1 MDCFCPLLTR
11 LHRADW
17 RVEIKKKKLG
27 DNIKLVENLRVNKR
41 WLGKFNKIHKF
52 RKEKMIPRAIT
63 NYRKYK
69 ETREIKKKENV
80 YAHEFIYDYRSR
92 RINRFPLSIL

>member
-80 YAHEFIYDYRSR
+80 YAHEFIYYRSR
-92 RINRFPLSIL
+92 RINRYPLSIL